1 MTARRVYYMV
11 SYSRLVH
18 LHIEPYP
25 MFVSLFAALLPG
37 LDLIDLE
44 MLPDGLTMT
53 ARSTTA
59 NAACPHCGHLSS
71 HVHSYY
77 TRAPRDLPFSDQ
89 PVRLLLHVRRFR
101 CPNTSCPAATFAE
114 RLDGFVLPSAQR
126 TVRLRQALQHLG
138 LARGGA
144 AGARTSQR
152 LHMSASRD
160 TLLRL
165 VRQLPEPP
173 IVTPRVLGVDD
184 FALRK
189 GQRYGT
195 ILLDLEQR
203 RPIDLLPE
211 RSATVLE
218 TWLQQHPGVE
228 IIARDRGPEYIRG
241 ATAGAP
247 QAIQVADRFH
257 LLSNLR
263 EALERTLEHSHAS
276 LRTRFALTP
285 PAIQA
290 LSPSTAVPVRRRVRT
305 GVEASMPAKRR
316 ARRLAL
322 YQTVR
327 LLYQQGKS
335 KRHIAQELQLSPWLV
350 RRFVEADQFPERAPK
365 SQRRTTILTPFEP
378 VLQEQWQQGQ
388 RTVPSLFR
396 LLQAEGY
403 SGSIYT
409 VRHWVQQRRHQ
420 PAPHTKGAYRAR
432 YIVAPEEVAMRAA
445 EQRRL
450 GAARQ
455 LVWLLINDPEDLTVD
470 DQELLKFL
478 LEEPN
483 IATIYPLGQQFLQ
496 LVRERDHRAFDGWLS
511 ACVSSNVPE
520 LTSFA
525 SGLQQDE
532 AAVRAALTL
541 PWSTGQ
547 VEGQITRLK
556 LVKRQMYGR
565 ASFDLLRQRVLHAA

>member
-1 MTARRVYYMV
+1 MFASLFATLFAPFRVIDIQILSDSLTITAGSETTSAACPRCGQVSSSIHS
-11 SYSRLVH
+11 SYSR
-18 LHIEPYP
+18 
-25 MFVSLFAALLPG
+25 A
-37 LDLIDLE
+37 
-44 MLPDGLTMT
+44 
-53 ARSTTA
+53 
-59 NAACPHCGHLSS
+59 PH
-71 HVHSYY
+71 
-77 TRAPRDLPFSDQ
+77 DLPLSDHA
-89 PVRLLLHVRRFR
+89 VRLVLYVRRFR
-101 CPNTSCPAATFAE
+101 CYNTACSAITFAE
-114 RLDGFVLPSAQR
+114 RLHDFLQPHAQR
-126 TVRLRQALQHLG
+126 TIRLRQALQQLG
-138 LARGGA
+138 LALGGA
-144 AGARTSQR
+144 AGDRASQR
-152 LHMSASRD
+152 LHMRASRD

-165 VRQLPEPP
+165 VRQVPTPT
-173 IVTPRVLGVDD
+173 VVAPRVLGVDD

-263 EALERTLEHSHAS
+263 EALERTLEHSHAR
-276 LRTRFALTP
+276 LRTRFASTP

-290 LSPSTAVPVRRRVRT
+290 VSPSTAVPVRRRVRT

-335 KRHIAQELQLSPWLV
+335 KRHIAQELQISPWLV
-350 RRFVEADQFPERAPK
+350 RRFVEAEQFPERAPK
-365 SQRRTTILTPFEP
+365 SQPRTSILAPFEP
-378 VLQEQWQQGQ
+378 VLQEQWQQGH

-396 LLQAEGY
+396 LLQTEGY

-420 PAPHTKGAYRAR
+420 PAPHTKEAYRAR
-432 YIVAPEEVAMRAA
+432 YTVAPEEVATRAA

-450 GAARQ
+450 PAARR
-455 LVWLLINDPEDLTVD
+455 LVWLLVNDPEDLAGD
-470 DQELLKFL
+470 NQELLKFL

-496 LVRERDHRAFDGWLS
+496 LVRERDLSAFDSWLS
-511 ACVSSNVPE
+511 ACVSSNIPE
-520 LTSFA
+520 LASFA

-556 LVKRQMYGR
+556 LLKRQMYGR

>member
-1 MTARRVYYMV
+1 MAI
-11 SYSRLVH
+11 S
-18 LHIEPYP
+18 
-25 MFVSLFAALLPG
+25 MFASLLTTLFAPLSVIDIQILPNS
-37 LDLIDLE
+37 
-44 MLPDGLTMT
+44 LTIT

-59 NAACPHCGHLSS
+59 SAACPRCGQMSS
-71 HVHSYY
+71 SIHSSFS
-77 TRAPRDLPFSDQ
+77 RAPHDLPLSDHA
-89 PVRLLLHVRRFR
+89 VRLVLYVRRFR
-101 CPNTSCPAATFAE
+101 CYNPACSAITFAE
-114 RLDGFVLPSAQR
+114 RLHDFLQPHAQR
-126 TVRLRQALQHLG
+126 TTRLRQALQQLG
-138 LARGGA
+138 LALGGA
-144 AGARTSQR
+144 AGDRASHR
-152 LHMSASRD
+152 LHMPSSRD

-165 VRQLPEPP
+165 VRQIPTPA
-173 IVTPRVLGVDD
+173 VVAPRVLGVDD

-189 GQRYGT
+189 GQRYRT

-203 RPIDLLPE
+203 RPVDLLPL
-211 RSATVLE
+211 RSAMVLE
-218 TWLQQHPGVE
+218 RWLQQHPGVE

-263 EALERTLEHSHAS
+263 EALERTLECSHAS
-276 LRTRFALTP
+276 LRTRFASTP

-290 LSPSTAVPVRRRVRT
+290 VSASTAVPVRRRVRT

-322 YQTVR
+322 YESVR
-327 LLYQQGKS
+327 LLYHQGKS
-335 KRHIAQELQLSPWLV
+335 KRHIAQELQISPWLV
-350 RRFVEADQFPERAPK
+350 RRFVEAEQFPERAAK
-365 SQRRTTILTPFEP
+365 SQRRTSILTPFEA

-396 LLQAEGY
+396 LLQAQGY

-409 VRHWVQQRRHQ
+409 VRHWVQQRRQ
-420 PAPHTKGAYRAR
+420 EPAPHTKPAYRAK
-432 YIVAPEEVAMRAA
+432 YTIPPEEVAIRTAA
-445 EQRRL
+445 QQRL
-450 GAARQ
+450 PAARQ
-455 LVWLLINDPEDLTVD
+455 LVWLVLKEQEELAAD

-478 LEEPN
+478 LEEPS
-483 IATIYPLGQQFLQ
+483 IARIYPLAQQFLL
-496 LVRERDHRAFDGWLS
+496 LVRQRDLSAFDGWLS
-511 ACVSSNVPE
+511 ACVSSNVSE
-520 LTSFA
+520 LASFA

-556 LVKRQMYGR
+556 LLKRQMYGR
-565 ASFDLLRQRVLHAA
+565 ASFTLLGQRVLHAA